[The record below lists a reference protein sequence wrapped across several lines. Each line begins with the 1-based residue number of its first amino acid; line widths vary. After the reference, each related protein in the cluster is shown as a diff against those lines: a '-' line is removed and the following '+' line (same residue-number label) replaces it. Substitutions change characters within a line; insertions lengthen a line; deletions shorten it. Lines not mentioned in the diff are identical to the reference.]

1 MKYKLRYFD
10 NWLSVFDGV
19 VVGAISSLT
28 SRGVLL
34 VLMGGVLMGGVL
46 MGGVFNRVV
55 CFILWSINHSLLPV
69 DFVS

>member
-19 VVGAISSLT
+19 VVGVISSLT

-34 VLMGGVLMGGVL
+34 VL